1 MKEFAAE
8 QEDLTY
14 DLSDKF
20 KKNHMASEK
29 SGTHKPTGEKD
40 KFGRRGILGR
50 WVYDYPKKNKGSPVN
65 HKTNLIELSSYFSL
79 KQHSALFG
87 QYHLWDNMI
96 WSLKCLK

>member
-50 WVYDYPKKNKGSPVN
+50 
-65 HKTNLIELSSYFSL
+65 
-79 KQHSALFG
+79 
-87 QYHLWDNMI
+87 
-96 WSLKCLK
+96 